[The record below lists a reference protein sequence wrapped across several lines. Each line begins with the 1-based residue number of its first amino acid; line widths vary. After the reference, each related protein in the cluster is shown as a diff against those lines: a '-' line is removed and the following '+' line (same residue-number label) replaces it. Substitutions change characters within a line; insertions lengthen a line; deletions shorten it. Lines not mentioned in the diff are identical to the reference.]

1 VSATTQ
7 ATTDTTAPTTPTN
20 LTLVP
25 FSDAQI
31 NLSWTAST
39 DAVGVT
45 GYRVERCQGTT
56 CTTFAYIATSTTN
69 SYVNTGLAASTAYR
83 YRVRATDA
91 AGNNSAYS
99 TRVSTTTKAT
109 PPPADTTPPTL
120 SSVSVGS
127 ITTTGA
133 TISWNTNENADT
145 QVEYGLTTSYGQST
159 TLNSTLTT
167 THSQS
172 LTALSS
178 GTLYHYRVKSKDAAG
193 NSAVSLDNTF
203 TTQAAPDT
211 QAPNTVSGMSAGSI
225 TQTSAL
231 LTWTAPSDLP
241 GGGAVASYDIRSL
254 TGSSMTATQYSS
266 ATQASGE
273 PAPATPGT
281 AQTYT
286 LAGLSAGTQY
296 AVALT
301 SRDAAGN
308 VSALS
313 NIVTFT
319 TQAPPPPADTTPPT
333 LSSVS
338 VGSIT
343 TTGATISWNTNENAD
358 TQVEYGLTT
367 SYGQSTTLNSTLT
380 TTHSQSLTALSSGTL
395 YHYRVKSKDA
405 AGNLAQSSDLTFTTL
420 TPPDTTPPTTP
431 TAFTATPIST
441 TQVNLTWSAST
452 DNVGV
457 TGYRIERCTGV
468 SCTSYIQIVSIG
480 TSSLAYTDTGL
491 TANTSYGYRVR
502 AVDAAGNLSP
512 YSTPASVTTQSVV
525 VSDTTPPSLSAVT
538 VSGSA
543 SSLTWTWTTN
553 ELADTKVVYGTSSN
567 VLTTTLTNS
576 TLLTSHTLTTTN
588 LIRRTTYYYQVISK
602 DAAGNTSTS
611 TTGSFLTAAGRTAPI
626 TNLQAANGSVILTWN
641 RTNDPFATSL
651 VIYRSTS
658 GFPTASS
665 TTALSAT
672 ITDLSATTFRDV
684 NVSYGQTY
692 YYSLYALDDQGI
704 YSDPANVSFTPTA
717 PAPTASSGGG
727 GGGGGGGSPS
737 VVTLTPP
744 HAAVALGSP
753 DQITLTWKNPT
764 DTSFVR
770 TRVLRKEGNP
780 PTDANDGTVVYEG
793 TGEQFT
799 DTKNLNSSTTYH
811 YAIFAL
817 DQSLRASSL
826 TRVQAKLGEKTALQ
840 VMQALAQVAGAST
853 TTPSGVALLLSK
865 NLKLGMQDAEVLK
878 LQTFLMSLGLLPQTH
893 TPTTYFGALTQAAVI
908 KFQKARQ
915 IDPAEGYVGPT
926 TRKVMAGG
934 QTTQATQTTSTQ
946 VTRVLQRGA
955 TGAEVILLQ
964 DALKAKGYL
973 PADHEST
980 DLFGAL
986 TEKAV
991 KQFQCTTFS
1000 ICSGTPATTGY
1011 GRVGG
1016 KTRAALGW

>member
-1 VSATTQ
+1 VYTGTERITDTSFHSIQLSNYMSGAGRATSYWLDDLIVADTFIPMGSTPPPTDTTPPSTPTALTATAASASQINLSWSASTDAVGVTGYKVYRAGTQIATTTTTTYQNTGLTASTAYTYTVSAYDAAGNTSAQTAGVSATTQ

-109 PPPADTTPPTL
+109 
-120 SSVSVGS
+120 
-127 ITTTGA
+127 
-133 TISWNTNENADT
+133 
-145 QVEYGLTTSYGQST
+145 
-159 TLNSTLTT
+159 
-167 THSQS
+167 
-172 LTALSS
+172 
-178 GTLYHYRVKSKDAAG
+178 
-193 NSAVSLDNTF
+193 
-203 TTQAAPDT
+203 
-211 QAPNTVSGMSAGSI
+211 
-225 TQTSAL
+225 
-231 LTWTAPSDLP
+231 
-241 GGGAVASYDIRSL
+241 
-254 TGSSMTATQYSS
+254 
-266 ATQASGE
+266 
-273 PAPATPGT
+273 
-281 AQTYT
+281 
-286 LAGLSAGTQY
+286 
-296 AVALT
+296 
-301 SRDAAGN
+301 
-308 VSALS
+308 
-313 NIVTFT
+313 
-319 TQAPPPPADTTPPT
+319 PPPADTTPPT

-672 ITDLSATTFRDV
+672 ITDLSATT
-684 NVSYGQTY
+684 
-692 YYSLYALDDQGI
+692 
-704 YSDPANVSFTPTA
+704 
-717 PAPTASSGGG
+717 
-727 GGGGGGGSPS
+727 
-737 VVTLTPP
+737 
-744 HAAVALGSP
+744 
-753 DQITLTWKNPT
+753 
-764 DTSFVR
+764 
-770 TRVLRKEGNP
+770 
-780 PTDANDGTVVYEG
+780 
-793 TGEQFT
+793 
-799 DTKNLNSSTTYH
+799 
-811 YAIFAL
+811 
-817 DQSLRASSL
+817 
-826 TRVQAKLGEKTALQ
+826 
-840 VMQALAQVAGAST
+840 
-853 TTPSGVALLLSK
+853 
-865 NLKLGMQDAEVLK
+865 
-878 LQTFLMSLGLLPQTH
+878 
-893 TPTTYFGALTQAAVI
+893 
-908 KFQKARQ
+908 
-915 IDPAEGYVGPT
+915 
-926 TRKVMAGG
+926 
-934 QTTQATQTTSTQ
+934 
-946 VTRVLQRGA
+946 
-955 TGAEVILLQ
+955 
-964 DALKAKGYL
+964 
-973 PADHEST
+973 
-980 DLFGAL
+980 
-986 TEKAV
+986 
-991 KQFQCTTFS
+991 
-1000 ICSGTPATTGY
+1000 
-1011 GRVGG
+1011 
-1016 KTRAALGW
+1016 